1 MTDQYSRSPPSSPPQ
16 AGRDT
21 ADEHRPMIELGT
33 LVMWLVLAVLS
44 LCWLALYAHMYIF
57 GDH

>member
-1 MTDQYSRSPPSSPPQ
+1 
-16 AGRDT
+16 
-21 ADEHRPMIELGT
+21 MIELGT